1 MSEAANDTVWV
12 GIDTPLAPQA
22 FSVVDNG
29 DGTAVATWQAVGDTG
44 ANGGYVNTNDVTYTI
59 YDANGSLIATDIYDT
74 SFTITGLNSQQPQ
87 VVTSFA
93 VAAKNVAGESL
104 KTNSDEVLVGPSL
117 AIPFSES
124 FAQAEYANTPWTTK
138 TLAGKSYN
146 GLCVLTPT
154 TTTMAQVPTSKDMRR
169 IHARDFKVLKST
181 SALPRDRFL
190 LSLQTFPLVEL

>member
-59 YDANGSLIATDIYDT
+59 YDANGSVITTDIYDT
-74 SFTITGLNSQQPQ
+74 SFTITGLNSQLPQ

-104 KTNSDEVLVGPSL
+104 KTNSDERHQCCQETG
-117 AIPFSES
+117 
-124 FAQAEYANTPWTTK
+124 
-138 TLAGKSYN
+138 SYF
-146 GLCVLTPT
+146 LCKHSHWWSCSDSGS
-154 TTTMAQVPTSKDMRR
+154 QR
-169 IHARDFKVLKST
+169 
-181 SALPRDRFL
+181 
-190 LSLQTFPLVEL
+190 